1 MRKILLGSEKKF
13 LRHHVAAEPLR
24 AAEAGLKIFDT
35 SWRYS
40 KAKETCQR
48 LALSPGSLA
57 IKNFRQRA
65 KMPNLSERQ
74 AEAAAKVTALLR
86 P

>member
-1 MRKILLGSEKKF
+1 MGAKNFTGERREIFTASL
-13 LRHHVAAEPLR
+13 VAEPLR

-35 SWRYS
+35 LWRFS
-40 KAKETCQR
+40 KADETCPQF
-48 LALSPGSLA
+48 AVSPGSEA

-74 AEAAAKVTALLR
+74 AEAAAKVTA
-86 P
+86 